1 MSVEFVEVQGK
12 TVELAVDVALA
23 ELGLESREHAEI
35 EIVSE
40 GKKGFLGVGGE
51 DAIVRVRPKPKPK
64 RRRRRRR
71 GKGDGTDGGDGGDDR
86 ERASSGT
93 GRGANGAGDGGGNG
107 RGRSDAGKD
116 GKDGG
121 KGSGKGSGKDSRSA
135 SSDGGRSAQGEGNA
149 GGSQH
154 DDKDVEKQ
162 AETAKAFL
170 DGLVTAFGLEADVAV
185 ETEKD
190 TIRAAVTGEQAET
203 LVGPKGSVMQAVQE
217 VTRTVVQR
225 RFHQPGR
232 VRVDVAGYTERRR
245 EALAIYAERLAN
257 QVLEDGAEIML
268 EPMNAADRK
277 VVHDAIGAI
286 EGVESHSEGQEPRR
300 SVVISK
306 S

>member
-23 ELGLESREHAEI
+23 ELGLESRDHAEI

-71 GKGDGTDGGDGGDDR
+71 GKGEGEGEDDRSDDEASTKSPSGAGRGNGSSQSGGSGRDGRRPSGGSNGGSGSKEQVSKKQGGGDR
-86 ERASSGT
+86 SG
-93 GRGANGAGDGGGNG
+93 RHGGG
-107 RGRSDAGKD
+107 
-116 GKDGG
+116 
-121 KGSGKGSGKDSRSA
+121 SA
-135 SSDGGRSAQGEGNA
+135 T
-149 GGSQH
+149 
-154 DDKDVEKQ
+154 DDKDVAKQ
-162 AETAKAFL
+162 AETAKEFL
-170 DGLVTAFGLEADVAV
+170 EGLVTAFGLEADVNV
-185 ETEKD
+185 ETDED
-190 TIRAAVTGEQAET
+190 TIKVAVSGEQAET
-203 LVGPKGSVMQAVQE
+203 LVGPKGAVMQAVQE

-245 EALAIYAERLAN
+245 EALAIYAERLAR

-286 EGVESHSEGQEPRR
+286 DGVESHSEGQDPRR

-306 S
+306 T